1 MPPVL
6 TPASRLQAVLDARS
20 IMRWIYVGRFAVAL
34 AILVAAVFAWRFAD
48 PTATLAA
55 TLIFAAATVGSMAS
69 AIYSEVQRRPLAA
82 GFLVAQLLFDL
93 LLVTAV
99 VHLTGGVASQF
110 AALYILVIA
119 CASLLLSKGGGVLVA
134 LAACALYFAVV
145 LLGSGSPVDAGVL
158 LQAAIFASVAIG
170 CGVISARLQEA
181 SAGSRQ
187 LAVELVKAR
196 LQAADILVNIR
207 SGVLTVNASGRLLFA
222 NQAAGNL
229 LGMELEERIGT
240 PVLDDIERVA
250 PGLAHALT
258 RALGAQLRTTRAEA
272 QVQLADRAFTIGVT
286 TTITKGDGTAGG
298 ATATAIFSDISD
310 QKRLESLH
318 LRAGRLEAVA
328 ELSASLAHEIK
339 NPLASIRSAVEQLAR
354 MAGEDED
361 SRTLSTLIVRESDRL
376 ARLLSEFLD
385 FARVR
390 VTRIEPVDLAAI
402 ARDAMNL
409 ASAHPDKKS
418 GVQVSCATPSG
429 PLYIDGDED
438 LLHRAAFNLALNAVQ
453 AAPAAG
459 RVTVEVSVLPA
470 EQLPAGMNF
479 GGGAV
484 ALRVT
489 DDGPGIAPDVRERLF
504 TPFFTTKPGG
514 SGLGLPVVHRAIEAH
529 RGVVY
534 VDSTTGAGTR
544 FTAVL
549 PRTQS
554 DNGDSKRD

>member
-1 MPPVL
+1 MPTAL

-20 IMRWIYVGRFAVAL
+20 IMRWIYLGRLAVAL
-34 AILVAAVFAWRFAD
+34 AILLAAVFAWQKAD
-48 PTATLAA
+48 PATTLAA
-55 TLIFAAATVGSMAS
+55 TLIFATATIGSAAS
-69 AIYSEVQRRPLAA
+69 AIYSEVQRRPL
-82 GFLVAQLLFDL
+82 GRNFLVAQLAFDL

-99 VHLTGGVASQF
+99 VGLTGGAASQF
-110 AALYILVIA
+110 AGLYLLVIA
-119 CASLLLSKGGGVLVA
+119 CASLLLSKGGGVLISGAV
-134 LAACALYFAVV
+134 CALYFTLV
-145 LLGSGSPVDAGVL
+145 LLGSGSPGDPAVL
-158 LQAAIFASVAIG
+158 LQLAVFASVALG

-207 SGVLTVNASGRLLFA
+207 SGVLTVDDGGQLLFA
-222 NQAAGNL
+222 NQAAGAL
-229 LGMELEERIGT
+229 LGMQLEERIGT
-240 PVLDDIERVA
+240 PVLEQIERVA
-250 PGLAHALT
+250 PGMARALT

-272 QVQLADRAFTIGVT
+272 LVQLADRAFTIGVT
-286 TTITKGDGTAGG
+286 TTFTKGDGNGRS
-298 ATATAIFSDISD
+298 TATAIFSDISD

-318 LRAGRLEAVA
+318 MRAGRLEAVA

-354 MAGEDED
+354 MAGADDD

-390 VTRIEPVDLAAI
+390 VTRIEPVDLSAI
-402 ARDAMNL
+402 ARDATNL
-409 ASAHPDKKS
+409 AAAHPDKKL
-418 GVQVSCATPSG
+418 GVQVACATPPE
-429 PLYIDGDED
+429 PLLIDGDQD

-453 AAPAAG
+453 AAPASG
-459 RVTVEVSVLPA
+459 RVTIEVAAVPA
-470 EQLPAGMNF
+470 EQLPAGMHF

-489 DDGPGIAPDVRERLF
+489 DNGPGIPPDVRERLF
-504 TPFFTTKPGG
+504 TPFFTTKVGG

-529 RGVVY
+529 RGVVF
-534 VDSTTGAGTR
+534 VDSTNGTGTR

-554 DNGDSKRD
+554 DSGDATRD